1 VSNTFRVLWLPFNI
15 IDFTFSDQ
23 ITLHRKLEKE
33 EDEELLNDGE
43 IASLCTRSYLL
54 FVFSPNRI
62 NANVCY
68 YHCYYYIDLI
78 SGYNS
83 E

>member
-43 IASLCTRSYLL
+43 IAGDGSDTP
-54 FVFSPNRI
+54 FVI
-62 NANVCY
+62 AQ
-68 YHCYYYIDLI
+68 L
-78 SGYNS
+78 
-83 E
+83 

>member
-1 VSNTFRVLWLPFNI
+1 MSNTFRVLWLPFNI

-43 IASLCTRSYLL
+43 IAGDGSDTP
-54 FVFSPNRI
+54 FVI
-62 NANVCY
+62 AQ
-68 YHCYYYIDLI
+68 L
-78 SGYNS
+78 
-83 E
+83 